1 MGDAAIHV
9 YSPAAAP
16 RILRALPAQLS
27 PSRLAAG
34 ASVTA
39 VSAAVDL
46 HNLLCETSD
55 PADAPSRAEA
65 DVVRAHAAALDDYVA
80 HVESLA
86 ESSRPDPSKR
96 AAAILLGQLCRDCAP
111 RRFVTSLAR
120 WAAALVALVK
130 PDKDALPTPVARG
143 AARAVRHLLDRAASM
158 MDVPGVRKEAATVAQ
173 RAATTAARWLDDVGI
188 DDPSLAADAL
198 ALIRAALHGHP
209 AALRPRVDA
218 LERTLVETMCLA
230 VDPDVVAAAVECVV
244 ATPRAGAVAGA
255 SAGEGAVA
263 DAATAWS
270 SLARRIAI
278 AAHDVLD
285 VALRG
290 AEPTDA
296 SSSARAAL
304 LPPGETKTPPPFG
317 GDANPAVARV
327 DGARAVFRA
336 TRLLECLAAL
346 LRASFPNAAV
356 PVPADVVLALA
367 TRAASPDGAAVAAA
381 PGLPSVAIP
390 AETLAAFPALH
401 VAAANLTTALVR
413 CGGGTIAR
421 LAGAV
426 ARRVESNVRA
436 GGGIEDGAGKSRVAT
451 CASSRAATYR
461 LAAAAARAFGP
472 AYAANELAAVVVP
485 AAAADAVGGWRG
497 VGSSVGSNGGR
508 AAFAAAASRRAS
520 AANVSSKRRKKGGAW
535 GQAGA
540 EEMEAFL
547 AAGGLLDRRGGTAG
561 GSAGAAAYAVRAA
574 ALDAL
579 DATLVAG
586 GAAMSP
592 RLRTL
597 ADAAVAEAAASA
609 VAAATAAPSTAAF
622 VEATSPAAIAARRA
636 AYDALLSSTLAPR
649 AFRPENLPLA
659 VATFRAAR
667 RADPALG
674 DRAGR
679 ALLTLEAMMHPA
691 APPLHASAIAPPRAE
706 RNAGGGM
713 GGLVAAWG
721 DDGEGFGTGPSER
734 GGWRAREEPNWGG
747 DDDDESEEEEEEEE
761 EEELVKEVEDVE
773 MDTEDAEAP
782 QAARTTKSA
791 SEPDAKLD
799 VRESEPDATDATEPA
814 PEPAPEVSPTTRSTR
829 GRSKVASAPESAKTP
844 AKASK
849 PKRLT
854 AKEKRAAEAKR
865 AAERRRR
872 RRRTSRLGW
881 GWDSGAER
889 RLWRYSSRTTTATAS
904 CRRLLTKTTSE
915 ARARADEGDDL
926 VEIKASG
933 IVPAGSRARAS
944 NANVKSR
951 RRRLHGRGGAISRGT
966 RGRARRRRARLVSAS
981 LSKDGG

>member
-120 WAAALVALVK
+120 WATALVALVK

-143 AARAVRHLLDRAASM
+143 AARAIRHLLDRAASM

-317 GDANPAVARV
+317 GDSNPAVARV

-346 LRASFPNAAV
+346 LRTSFPNAAV

-367 TRAASPDGAAVAAA
+367 TRAAMA
-381 PGLPSVAIP
+381 
-390 AETLAAFPALH
+390 
-401 VAAANLTTALVR
+401 
-413 CGGGTIAR
+413 
-421 LAGAV
+421 
-426 ARRVESNVRA
+426 
-436 GGGIEDGAGKSRVAT
+436 K
-451 CASSRAATYR
+451 
-461 LAAAAARAFGP
+461 
-472 AYAANELAAVVVP
+472 
-485 AAAADAVGGWRG
+485 
-497 VGSSVGSNGGR
+497 
-508 AAFAAAASRRAS
+508 
-520 AANVSSKRRKKGGAW
+520 SSK
-535 GQAGA
+535 
-540 EEMEAFL
+540 
-547 AAGGLLDRRGGTAG
+547 
-561 GSAGAAAYAVRAA
+561 
-574 ALDAL
+574 
-579 DATLVAG
+579 
-586 GAAMSP
+586 
-592 RLRTL
+592 
-597 ADAAVAEAAASA
+597 
-609 VAAATAAPSTAAF
+609 
-622 VEATSPAAIAARRA
+622 
-636 AYDALLSSTLAPR
+636 
-649 AFRPENLPLA
+649 N
-659 VATFRAAR
+659 
-667 RADPALG
+667 
-674 DRAGR
+674 
-679 ALLTLEAMMHPA
+679 
-691 APPLHASAIAPPRAE
+691 
-706 RNAGGGM
+706 
-713 GGLVAAWG
+713 
-721 DDGEGFGTGPSER
+721 
-734 GGWRAREEPNWGG
+734 
-747 DDDDESEEEEEEEE
+747 
-761 EEELVKEVEDVE
+761 
-773 MDTEDAEAP
+773 
-782 QAARTTKSA
+782 
-791 SEPDAKLD
+791 
-799 VRESEPDATDATEPA
+799 
-814 PEPAPEVSPTTRSTR
+814 
-829 GRSKVASAPESAKTP
+829 
-844 AKASK
+844 
-849 PKRLT
+849 
-854 AKEKRAAEAKR
+854 
-865 AAERRRR
+865 
-872 RRRTSRLGW
+872 
-881 GWDSGAER
+881 
-889 RLWRYSSRTTTATAS
+889 
-904 CRRLLTKTTSE
+904 
-915 ARARADEGDDL
+915 
-926 VEIKASG
+926 
-933 IVPAGSRARAS
+933 
-944 NANVKSR
+944 
-951 RRRLHGRGGAISRGT
+951 
-966 RGRARRRRARLVSAS
+966 
-981 LSKDGG
+981 

>member
-46 HNLLCETSD
+46 HDLLCETSD

-143 AARAVRHLLDRAASM
+143 AARAIRHLLDRAASM

-173 RAATTAARWLDDVGI
+173 RAATTAARWLDDAGI

-230 VDPDVVAAAVECVV
+230 VDPGRRRRRRRRASSRRREYSAPSRARVRGRRRRRRRRHRVEF
-244 ATPRAGAVAGA
+244 PRATDRHRRARC
-255 SAGEGAVA
+255 SRRR
-263 DAATAWS
+263 TR
-270 SLARRIAI
+270 ARRGTDGRVLVRARGVTPARRDRP
-278 AAHDVLD
+278 AAFRRRRAPPSRAPPTARARCFARRV
-285 VALRG
+285 VGVSRRASPRVFSERRRPRPRG
-290 AEPTDA
+290 CGVGARD
-296 SSSARAAL
+296 ARAA
-304 LPPGETKTPPPFG
+304 PRRF
-317 GDANPAVARV
+317 
-327 DGARAVFRA
+327 
-336 TRLLECLAAL
+336 
-346 LRASFPNAAV
+346 
-356 PVPADVVLALA
+356 A
-367 TRAASPDGAAVAAA
+367 TRARRFERHTTAA

-451 CASSRAATYR
+451 CASLSRAARDR

-586 GAAMSP
+586 GRGDVAASANA
-592 RLRTL
+592 

-649 AFRPENLPLA
+649 VSSGKSSPRGCD
-659 VATFRAAR
+659 VSR
-667 RADPALG
+667 RADE
-674 DRAGR
+674 RTR
-679 ALLTLEAMMHPA
+679 RW
-691 APPLHASAIAPPRAE
+691 AIA
-706 RNAGGGM
+706 
-713 GGLVAAWG
+713 
-721 DDGEGFGTGPSER
+721 R
-734 GGWRAREEPNWGG
+734 GAR
-747 DDDDESEEEEEEEE
+747 
-761 EEELVKEVEDVE
+761 
-773 MDTEDAEAP
+773 
-782 QAARTTKSA
+782 
-791 SEPDAKLD
+791 
-799 VRESEPDATDATEPA
+799 
-814 PEPAPEVSPTTRSTR
+814 
-829 GRSKVASAPESAKTP
+829 
-844 AKASK
+844 
-849 PKRLT
+849 
-854 AKEKRAAEAKR
+854 
-865 AAERRRR
+865 
-872 RRRTSRLGW
+872 
-881 GWDSGAER
+881 
-889 RLWRYSSRTTTATAS
+889 
-904 CRRLLTKTTSE
+904 C
-915 ARARADEGDDL
+915 
-926 VEIKASG
+926 
-933 IVPAGSRARAS
+933 
-944 NANVKSR
+944 
-951 RRRLHGRGGAISRGT
+951 
-966 RGRARRRRARLVSAS
+966 
-981 LSKDGG
+981 